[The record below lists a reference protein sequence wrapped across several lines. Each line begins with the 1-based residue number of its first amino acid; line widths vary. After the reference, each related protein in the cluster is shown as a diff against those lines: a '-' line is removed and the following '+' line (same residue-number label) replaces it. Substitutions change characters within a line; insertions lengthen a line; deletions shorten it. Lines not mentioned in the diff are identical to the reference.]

1 MDFDMD
7 SLKQSVRN
15 DRMTL
20 LSDLVNIAQT
30 PAPTFDERDRADLME
45 RRFRE
50 EGADQVRRD
59 PEGNVVAQIK
69 RRDVPAVCLVAHLDT
84 VFDRSVKH
92 SVRIDDRKITGPS
105 VGDDSL
111 GLATLLSAM
120 RLLPVEKI
128 GHLICVATT
137 GTEGDG
143 NLRGSRY
150 FVEHCRSSIDFCY
163 CLEGH
168 RLGRIDHWSMG
179 NNRIRISTES
189 RGGHIWRDRDKTG
202 KNPIE
207 VIGELVTRLQD
218 VKEEF
223 MENGS
228 EENFLNFGMVEGG
241 TAYNTVPYES
251 ELNVEIR
258 SSSSENL
265 ERMFERIFD
274 EVKTI
279 SQSTDVDITV
289 QEVTRRPVSGIDE
302 DHWLVE
308 SMEDIHETLDLPS
321 RKGPASS
328 DSCVFLN
335 EGIPSLTLGL
345 ARGDHK
351 HRANESLEVESIP
364 DGQLQVLSGVLATR
378 DAEPDNPER
387 DAGSEP
393 EEPPKAS
400 RP

>member
-1 MDFDMD
+1 MNYDIEA
-7 SLKQSVRN
+7 LEQSVRN

-30 PAPTFDERDRADLME
+30 PAPTFDESERADLME

-59 PEGNVVAQIK
+59 PEGNVVAQVQ

-92 SVRIDDRKITGPS
+92 TVHVDDQKITGPS

-111 GLATLLSAM
+111 GLATLLSAL
-120 RLLPVEKI
+120 RLLPLDEI

-150 FVEHCRSSIDFCY
+150 FVEHCRSTIDFCY

-179 NNRIRISTES
+179 NNRIRIRVES
-189 RGGHIWRDRDKTG
+189 RGGHIWRDRGQTG

-207 VIGELVTRLQD
+207 VIGKLITRLQEI
-218 VKEEF
+218 KKNF
-223 MENGS
+223 QKNGS
-228 EENFLNFGMVEGG
+228 QENYLNFGMVDGG
-241 TAYNTVPYES
+241 SAYNTVPYES

-258 SSSSENL
+258 SSDSKNL
-265 ERMFERIFD
+265 DRMFNRIFD
-274 EVKTI
+274 EVNSI
-279 SQSTDVDITV
+279 SESTDVEITV

-302 DHWLVE
+302 NHWLVR
-308 SMEDIHETLDLPS
+308 SMEDIHEALDLSS

-328 DSCVFLN
+328 DSCIFLN
-335 EGIPSLTLGL
+335 EGIPTLTLGL
-345 ARGDHK
+345 ARGENK
-351 HRANESLEVESIP
+351 HRTNEFLQVDSILG
-364 DGQLQVLSGVLATR
+364 GQLQVMTGVQAGLDSSET
-378 DAEPDNPER
+378 EPRTTTE
-387 DAGSEP
+387 GS
-393 EEPPKAS
+393 
-400 RP
+400 

>member
-1 MDFDMD
+1 
-7 SLKQSVRN
+7 V
-15 DRMTL
+15 
-20 LSDLVNIAQT
+20 
-30 PAPTFDERDRADLME
+30 E

-59 PEGNVVAQIK
+59 PEGNVVAQVK

-92 SVRIDDRKITGPS
+92 TVRIDDRQITGPS

-120 RLLPVEKI
+120 RLLPLDEI

-150 FVEHCRSSIDFCY
+150 FVENCRNSIDFCY

-179 NNRIRISTES
+179 NNRIRIRTES

-202 KNPIE
+202 HNPIQ
-207 VIGELVTRLQD
+207 VIGDLITRLRD
-218 VKEEF
+218 IREDFLEDD
-223 MENGS
+223 S
-228 EENFLNFGMVEGG
+228 EENFLNFGMIEGG
-241 TAYNTVPYES
+241 SAYNTVPYES

-258 SSSSENL
+258 SSDSENL
-265 ERMFERIFD
+265 DRMFDRIFNAV
-274 EVKTI
+274 ETI
-279 SQSTDVDITV
+279 SETADVEITV

-302 DHWLVE
+302 NHWLVRLIE
-308 SMEDIHETLDLPS
+308 ELHETLELSS

-328 DSCVFLN
+328 DSCIFLN
-335 EGIPSLTLGL
+335 EGIPTLTLGL
-345 ARGDHK
+345 ARGQDK
-351 HRANESLEVESIP
+351 HRTNESLAVDSIL
-364 DGQLQVLSGVLATR
+364 DGQLQVMAGVR
-378 DAEPDNPER
+378 
-387 DAGSEP
+387 AGRNASKTEP
-393 EEPPKAS
+393 ETSPS
-400 RP
+400 